1 MFALLFACATPS
13 PISSAPEAPAPL
25 VCEDGRYW
33 APSADIETCVDAT
46 GAFHGDWRRWS
57 GDVVVAE
64 LHYVHGVQD
73 GGERRW
79 HDSGALA
86 LEGRWDAGA
95 QVGVWQSYGE
105 TGLAE
110 WSESWVAGELV
121 RRAEF
126 DAAGALR
133 SELYFQGGQRHGT
146 ASWYYG
152 PGQPQSLVT
161 YQDGAREGLELR
173 WHADGGLE
181 SAGMWDADARDGTW
195 IHRAQDG
202 AVSEEIWDQ
211 GALVATDGDLDAS
224 GASSLRCPA
233 GTCAVVTTLERGQV
247 EVCQTPSGTRHGGY
261 VARYA
266 DGSLRT
272 VGAYAAGAPDGAW
285 SGWCL
290 GGMPSESGS
299 YQGGDRV
306 GSWSFWACDGTL
318 LRTEDHGGDDR
329 LAGL

>member
-1 MFALLFACATPS
+1 MFALLLACATPS
-13 PISSAPEAPAPL
+13 SMSTAPTAPAPL
-25 VCEDGRYW
+25 VCDAGQYW
-33 APSADIETCVDAT
+33 TPSADVEACVDAS
-46 GAFHGDWRRWS
+46 GALHGDWRRWS
-57 GDVVVAE
+57 GDQVVAE

-79 HDSGALA
+79 HASGALA

-105 TGLAE
+105 AGVVE
-110 WSESWVAGELV
+110 WSESWTAGALV

-126 DAAGALR
+126 DADGALR
-133 SELYFQGGQRHGT
+133 SELFFQDGARHGT

-152 PGQPQSLVT
+152 AGQPQSLVT
-161 YQDGAREGLELR
+161 YQRGARQGLELR
-173 WHADGGLE
+173 WHADGTVA
-181 SAGMWDADARDGTW
+181 SAGMWDGDARDGTW
-195 IHRAQDG
+195 IHRSESG
-202 AVSEEIWDQ
+202 AVSQEIWDH
-211 GALVATDGDLDAS
+211 GALVGADGEMDVDAS
-224 GASSLRCPA
+224 ALDCPA
-233 GTCAVVTTLERGQV
+233 GTHAVVTELEHGRT

-272 VGAYAAGAPDGAW
+272 VGSYAAGAPDGAW

-290 GGMPSESGS
+290 GGLPSESGS

-306 GSWSFWACDGTL
+306 GSWSFWSCDGTL
-318 LRTEDHGGDDR
+318 LRSEDHGGDDR
-329 LAGL
+329 VAGL